1 MEETKQMTIK
11 DNYVDEQSNKE
22 IVESDLGIKEPKEQ
36 TREENSYFAKLR
48 RENEKLKNEKET
60 LENKL
65 KESKISSVKSFVDS
79 DIMSELGLEEITSE
93 EDIALVE
100 FYKDAKKSG
109 DDNPVR
115 TAYNSLYR
123 KSQESRKADNLKLEE
138 ERKNKELVDRD
149 AKEFVKKFGIS
160 VNEAL
165 DDKDFMGLF
174 EDQIGFGNLTALYGK
189 YKTYIDKKKDV
200 DKSKGSMDFTNI
212 GSGIKNS
219 SDPLE
224 GLEGEAYLKAFNELY
239 GH

>member
-1 MEETKQMTIK
+1 MENKENKVVNETI
-11 DNYVDEQSNKE
+11 VDEQENQ
-22 IVESDLGIKEPKEQ
+22 IITDDDLGEKRPKQSPEQ
-36 TREENSYFAKLR
+36 NSYYARLR
-48 RENEKLKNEKET
+48 RENEKLKSEKET
-60 LENKL
+60 LENEL
-65 KESKISSVKSFVDS
+65 KETKISSVKSFVDS
-79 DIMSELGLEEITSE
+79 DIMSELGLDEITSE

-100 FYKDAKKSG
+100 FYKDAKKNG

>member
-1 MEETKQMTIK
+1 MENKENKVVNETI
-11 DNYVDEQSNKE
+11 VDEQENQ
-22 IVESDLGIKEPKEQ
+22 IIADDDLGEKRPKQSPEQ
-36 TREENSYFAKLR
+36 NSYYARLR
-48 RENEKLKNEKET
+48 RENEKLKSEKET

-79 DIMSELGLEEITSE
+79 DIMSELGLDEITSE

-100 FYKDAKKSG
+100 FYKDAKKNG

-174 EDQIGFGNLTALYGK
+174 EDQIGFGNLTALYSK
-189 YKTYIDKKKDV
+189 YKAYTDKKKET
-200 DKSKGSMDFTNI
+200 DKTKGSMDFTNI

>member
-1 MEETKQMTIK
+1 MENKENKVMNETI
-11 DNYVDEQSNKE
+11 VDEQENQN
-22 IVESDLGIKEPKEQ
+22 ITDDDLGEKRPKQSPEQ
-36 TREENSYFAKLR
+36 NSYYARLR
-48 RENEKLKNEKET
+48 RENEKLKSEKET
-60 LENKL
+60 LENEL
-65 KESKISSVKSFVDS
+65 KETKISSVKSFVDS

-100 FYKDAKKSG
+100 FYKDAKKNG

-174 EDQIGFGNLTALYGK
+174 EDQIGFGNLTALYSK

-212 GSGIKNS
+212 GNGIKTS

>member
-1 MEETKQMTIK
+1 MENKENKVVNETI
-11 DNYVDEQSNKE
+11 VDEQENQ
-22 IVESDLGIKEPKEQ
+22 IITDDDLGEKRPKQSPEQ
-36 TREENSYFAKLR
+36 NSYYARLR
-48 RENEKLKNEKET
+48 RENEKLKSEKET
-60 LENKL
+60 LENEL
-65 KESKISSVKSFVDS
+65 KETKISSVKSFVDS
-79 DIMSELGLEEITSE
+79 DIMSELGLDEITSE

-100 FYKDAKKSG
+100 FYKDAKKNG

-123 KSQESRKADNLKLEE
+123 KSQETRKANNLKLEE

>member
-100 FYKDAKKSG
+100 FYKDAKKNG

-123 KSQESRKADNLKLEE
+123 KSQETRKANNLKLEE
-138 ERKNKELVDRD
+138 ERKNKELVDKD
-149 AKEFVKKFGIS
+149 SQDFVKKFGVS
-160 VNEAL
+160 VSEAL
-165 DDKDFMGLF
+165 DDKDFMNLF
-174 EDQIGFGNLTALYGK
+174 EDQIGFGNLTSLYSK
-189 YKTYIDKKKDV
+189 YKAYTDKKKET
-200 DKSKGSMDFTNI
+200 DKTKGSMDFTNI

>member
-1 MEETKQMTIK
+1 MENKENKVVNETI
-11 DNYVDEQSNKE
+11 VDEQENQ
-22 IVESDLGIKEPKEQ
+22 IITDDDLGEKRPKQSPEQ
-36 TREENSYFAKLR
+36 NSYYARLR
-48 RENEKLKNEKET
+48 RENEKLKSEKET
-60 LENKL
+60 LENEL
-65 KESKISSVKSFVDS
+65 KETKISSVKSFVDS
-79 DIMSELGLEEITSE
+79 DIMSELGLDEITSE
-93 EDIALVE
+93 EDITLVE
-100 FYKDAKKSG
+100 FYKDAKKNG

-212 GSGIKNS
+212 GNGIKSS

>member
-1 MEETKQMTIK
+1 MENKENKVVNETI
-11 DNYVDEQSNKE
+11 VDEQENQ
-22 IVESDLGIKEPKEQ
+22 IITDDDLGEKRPKQSPEQ
-36 TREENSYFAKLR
+36 NSYYARLR
-48 RENEKLKNEKET
+48 RENEKLKSEKET
-60 LENKL
+60 LENEL

-79 DIMSELGLEEITSE
+79 DIMSELGLDEITSE

-100 FYKDAKKSG
+100 FYKDAKKNG

-123 KSQESRKADNLKLEE
+123 KSQENRKADNLKLEE

-212 GSGIKNS
+212 GNGIKSS